1 MDVSHLRRDYSL
13 TGLDEADALAD
24 PIAQF
29 QSWFADVLEA
39 DRHDPTAMTL
49 ATVDRDGR
57 PSARIVLLKGYDERG
72 FVFFTNYASRKGR
85 ELEENPRA
93 ALVFYWPDF
102 DRQVRVEGTVERAS
116 REESEEYFRSRP
128 RGSRLGAWASPQST
142 VIDGRE
148 ELERRLREVEER
160 FPAGDAGDA
169 ADIEDVPPPDFWG
182 GYRLRPEVIEFWQG
196 RPSRLHD
203 RLRYSRLPEGGWKI
217 ERLSP

>member
-24 PIAQF
+24 PFAQF

-49 ATVDRDGR
+49 ATADREGR

-72 FVFFTNYASRKGR
+72 FVFFTNYGSRKGR
-85 ELEENPRA
+85 ELEENPHA

-102 DRQVRVEGTVERAS
+102 DRQVRVEGTVERAT

-128 RGSRLGAWASPQST
+128 RGSRLGAWASPQSA
-142 VIDGRE
+142 VIAGRE
-148 ELERRLREVEER
+148 DLERRLREVEEK
-160 FPAGDAGDA
+160 FLDG
-169 ADIEDVPPPDFWG
+169 DVPPPDFWG